1 MYTIIFLLGMASM
14 RKFRKSGGANGKEP
28 VDNLFEDK
36 ILACVACCCKHAK
49 NAAHGHLDK

>member
-1 MYTIIFLLGMASM
+1 MASM